1 MKWAVLF
8 FNIVTLAVLAY
19 TVSLQMGELGYYDS
33 VEADAVKSMTSTVA
47 PAETPAPA
55 ADVKVD
61 SDEAVATDTDTATEP
76 AADTAP
82 AEEAE

>member
-19 TVSLQMGELGYYDS
+19 TISLQMGELGYYDS
-33 VEADAVKSMTSTVA
+33 VEADAVKSMASTVV
-47 PAETPAPA
+47 PAEPASA
-55 ADVKVD
+55 ADVKAD
-61 SDEAVATDTDTATEP
+61 SGENVTTDTDTAAEP